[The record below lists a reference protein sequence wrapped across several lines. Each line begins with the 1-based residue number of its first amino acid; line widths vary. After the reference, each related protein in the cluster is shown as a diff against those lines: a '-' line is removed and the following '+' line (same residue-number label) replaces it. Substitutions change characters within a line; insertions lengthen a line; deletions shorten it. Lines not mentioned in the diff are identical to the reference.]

1 MIFIRSNRYD
11 RIGNISMPLAKQ
23 WPECVFVMNG
33 IQGKRERQMEGKDTM
48 RVAKTCINCFLSTEM
63 VVIYESF
70 SRDLRVDFNI
80 GPIVCMYSTIS

>member
-33 IQGKRERQMEGKDTM
+33 IQGKRETNGGKGHDEGGKNM
-48 RVAKTCINCFLSTEM
+48 H
-63 VVIYESF
+63 
-70 SRDLRVDFNI
+70 
-80 GPIVCMYSTIS
+80 